1 MPRLWAAGESVF
13 EASPQHATTA
23 VRHALRFS
31 YRAAMHPM
39 PISRPGFAVL
49 LAALL
54 AFMASVPCVPAADA
68 SQGAPAQTARPVA
81 PPVDPPDDVPA
92 DAPAATPV
100 TDGLKRDAAALDAIV
115 TSDLAKRFLAA
126 TARLAEPSARIVYRN
141 REKGVALSKR
151 AFDALAAEERSSFTP
166 REFPPDFYYATGYG
180 SPLVY
185 ARVLDL
191 AAQHVK
197 LSAEGAAR
205 PKLLDF
211 GYGTIG
217 QLQLLAHCGFDAHGV
232 DVEPVFPALYS
243 EPGDTGAMG
252 GGSAEIH
259 MGQWPADETLRAS
272 IGGGYSLI
280 TSKNT
285 LKNGYIHPSPP
296 EGQTVDPKKL
306 VHLGVSD
313 EEFLARVHDAL
324 VPGGVFVVYNICP
337 PQNPPDKEYIPW
349 ADGTSPFSRAMFEKA
364 GFEVLSFDVRDDAWV
379 LDCFEKL
386 GYTEGKTREEAA
398 KEYLCWYT
406 VVRRKPAA

>member
-1 MPRLWAAGESVF
+1 MTKSV
-13 EASPQHATTA
+13 
-23 VRHALRFS
+23 RR
-31 YRAAMHPM
+31 
-39 PISRPGFAVL
+39 AVL
-49 LAALL
+49 LVSASLCASALL
-54 AFMASVPCVPAADA
+54 A
-68 SQGAPAQTARPVA
+68 GAPVAEQSAAQAEP
-81 PPVDPPDDVPA
+81 
-92 DAPAATPV
+92 APAPAKV
-100 TDGLKRDAAALDAIV
+100 TDKMKRDAVAIDSIV
-115 TSDLAKRFLAA
+115 QAGLAKAFLAA
-126 TARLAEPSARIVYRN
+126 TPKLAEPEARTVYRN
-141 REKGVALSKR
+141 REKGLALSKR
-151 AFDALAAEERSSFTP
+151 AYEALGADEKASFTA
-166 REFPPDFYYATGYG
+166 REFPPAFYYETGYG

-191 AAQHVK
+191 AAPH
-197 LSAEGAAR
+197 LARGER

-243 EPGDTGAMG
+243 EPGDTGAI
-252 GGSAEIH
+252 GSGSVAVH
-259 MGQWPADETLRAS
+259 LGQWPADEALRSA

-296 EGQTVDPKKL
+296 AGQTVDPKKM
-306 VHLGVSD
+306 VRLGVSD

-324 VPGGVFVVYNICP
+324 APGGVFVIYNICP
-337 PQNPPDKEYIPW
+337 PQNPPDQAYIPW

>member
-1 MPRLWAAGESVF
+1 
-13 EASPQHATTA
+13 
-23 VRHALRFS
+23 
-31 YRAAMHPM
+31 MHLM
-39 PISRPGFAVL
+39 PIARPPVVAS

-54 AFMASVPCVPAADA
+54 LIVGLTSAPLAADPPAKAA
-68 SQGAPAQTARPVA
+68 S
-81 PPVDPPDDVPA
+81 
-92 DAPAATPV
+92 PV
-100 TDGLKRDAAALDAIV
+100 TEGLKRDAAALDAIA

-126 TARLAEPSARIVYRN
+126 TAKLAEPSARVVYRN
-141 REKGVALSKR
+141 REKGIALSKR
-151 AFDALAAEERSSFTP
+151 AFDALAAEEQSSFTA
-166 REFPPDFYYATGYG
+166 REFPPEFYYETAYG

-191 AAQHVK
+191 AAQHAK
-197 LSAEGAAR
+197 LPAEGAAR

-252 GGSAEIH
+252 GGSAAIH
-259 MGQWPADETLRAS
+259 LGQWPADAKLRAS

-285 LKNGYIHPSPP
+285 LKSGYIHPSPP
-296 EGQTVDPKKL
+296 EGQTVDPKNV
-306 VHLGVSD
+306 VHLGVAD
-313 EEFLARVHDAL
+313 EEFLARVHEAL
-324 VPGGVFVVYNICP
+324 VPGGVFVIYNICP
-337 PQNPPDKEYIPW
+337 PQNPPDKEYLPW

-364 GFEVLSFDVRDDAWV
+364 GFEVLAFDLRDDAWV

-398 KEYLCWYT
+398 KEFLCWYT
-406 VVRRKPAA
+406 VARRKPSA